1 MGLNISI
8 SKALSET
15 KRILRCTR
23 KPRGAEFSETA
34 KITGLGMIVIGFA
47 GFVIFL
53 IAQLT
58 LNLF

>member
-1 MGLNISI
+1 MGVEETIRN
-8 SKALSET
+8 AYSET

-23 KPRGAEFSETA
+23 KPKKTEFSETA
-34 KITGLGMIVIGFA
+34 KITGLGIIVIGVV
-47 GFVIFL
+47 GFLVFL